1 MAEQQE
7 DLYEKYMK
15 ILYPGYENMS
25 DKRKENIEF
34 MNMGLIGRLPQVD
47 LLVTA
52 MKDPRSPMYRTGAS
66 DKDLVR
72 IADKYAEMLERSH
85 DQVKVPTGRVLR
97 GGPYYDTPE
106 DEYVWKERTEEEIQQ
121 AIDMAVDS
129 YNSEPRISIKNIIN
143 GVKKYKID
151 KETARIANDLLYN
164 KKGQDNR
171 TTEEDK
177 EM

>member
-7 DLYEKYMK
+7 ELYEKYMK

-25 DKRKENIEF
+25 EQRKENIEF
-34 MNMGLIGRLPQVD
+34 CNMGLIGRLARVD
-47 LLVTA
+47 VLFTA
-52 MKDPRSPMYRTGAS
+52 MKDPKSPMYRTGAS

-72 IADKYAEMLERSH
+72 IADKYVEMIEESH
-85 DQVKVPTGRVLR
+85 GPVRVPTGNVLR
-97 GGPYYDTPE
+97 GGPYFDTPE
-106 DEYVWKERTEEEIQQ
+106 DEYVWKDRSEEAVQQ
-121 AIDMAVDS
+121 ALDWAVDS
-129 YNSEPRISIKNIIN
+129 YNSQPRISIKNIIN

-164 KKGQDNR
+164 KKEPESR